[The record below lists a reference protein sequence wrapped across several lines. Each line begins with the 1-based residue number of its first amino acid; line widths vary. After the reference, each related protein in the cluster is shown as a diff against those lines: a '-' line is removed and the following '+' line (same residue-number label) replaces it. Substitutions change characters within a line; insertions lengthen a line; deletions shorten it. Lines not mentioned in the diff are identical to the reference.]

1 MATRSR
7 DCRKASSPRPR
18 RIPRRS
24 PGSSRRSDICTA
36 SSSTPRSPTHR
47 GARTSCATS
56 SRASP
61 ASSRGRPPTS
71 SRPPWPRSATASIGM
86 LATRP
91 PTGRSSVHCRAGS
104 TRPSR
109 RLCIGRSAMADLH
122 LCRPWAHAEESEL
135 LRQTFEQN
143 LGMRLV
149 MVDARERFLARLA
162 GVEDPEEK
170 RRIIGDE
177 FIQVFEEEAA
187 GSAGSTSSRRARST
201 PTSSS
206 ARPPRPRPPRRSRPT
221 TTSGAAGRPAV
232 PADRAAALPVQGRG
246 PQGRLG
252 ARAARGDGAASA
264 VPRTRPRDPD
274 HRGDRGTPGHV
285 ARGRL
290 DRHRRDQ
297 GGEPVSQPVAELRSS
312 RRSARSA

>member
-1 MATRSR
+1 MQLDIDDGLFRGLEREQPVWDESWRLESR
-7 DCRKASSPRPR
+7 DCRKASSHGPDGFHAVR
-18 RIPRRS
+18 RAR
-24 PGSSRRSDICTA
+24 RRSDICTA

-56 SRASP
+56 SVASP
-61 ASSRGRPPTS
+61 ASSPRTAAP

-91 PTGRSSVHCRAGS
+91 PTGRSSCTVGRGRLGRRGGFGASVGDGRPASMSTMRAACEAV
-104 TRPSR
+104 R
-109 RLCIGRSAMADLH
+109 A
-122 LCRPWAHAEESEL
+122 

-143 LGMRLV
+143 LDVRLV

-177 FIQVFEEEAA
+177 FIRVFEEEAA

-201 PTSSS
+201 PTSSR

-221 TTSGAAGRPAV
+221 TTSGGCRPTCGSSSIEPLRYLFKDEVRKVGLELGLPEAMV
-232 PADRAAALPVQGRG
+232 LRQPFPGPA
-246 PQGRLG
+246 
-252 ARAARGDGAASA
+252 S
-264 VPRTRPRDPD
+264 
-274 HRGDRGTPGHV
+274 
-285 ARGRL
+285 
-290 DRHRRDQ
+290 
-297 GGEPVSQPVAELRSS
+297 RSGS
-312 RRSARSA
+312 SVR